1 MGETWLAW
9 QTQNLSV
16 RARRETGWK
25 ECPTQGPQPAPPK
38 LLSFSDWSE
47 AKGDHCQKQVSF
59 VKTARKSVTF
69 LFCTRCFIFFFMG
82 NQGKKHIAV
91 YSSVLLLWL
100 ILFVS
105 TCVTKNSD
113 GPLLCVT

>member
-1 MGETWLAW
+1 M
-9 QTQNLSV
+9 
-16 RARRETGWK
+16 
-25 ECPTQGPQPAPPK
+25 QGPQPAPPK

-47 AKGDHCQKQVSF
+47 AKGDHCQKQVSL
-59 VKTARKSVTF
+59 VKTASKSVTF
-69 LFCTRCFIFFFMG
+69 LFCTRRFIFFFMG

-105 TCVTKNSD
+105 TCVTRNSD

>member
-1 MGETWLAW
+1 M
-9 QTQNLSV
+9 
-16 RARRETGWK
+16 K
-25 ECPTQGPQPAPPK
+25 ENRDWEEEQGAVNHPLQGPQPMPPK
-38 LLSFSDWSE
+38 LLSFWDWSE
-47 AKGDHCQKQVSF
+47 AKGDHCQKQFSL
-59 VKTARKSVTF
+59 VKTASKSVTF
-69 LFCTRCFIFFFMG
+69 LFCTRRFIFFFMG

-100 ILFVS
+100 ILFVN